1 MESRLR
7 GKTIQPLSGA
17 EGVERMGNK
26 RLAAAIKARLPKET
40 ETIWLGR
47 CMRMVD
53 AVCGDLRIDLLR
65 VPDLRP
71 LFSLNVV
78 VAQAMRDPSPALTGH
93 LLSIPGFPTAR
104 LDPNFVGPPE
114 PFTEAVMEQHG
125 YLQQVI
131 CGGQRLWEVQ
141 KMVAATSAI
150 HPDLGIEF
158 YALPNA
164 ALRSAAIAAHE
175 AKGLAAAS
183 SAGFASG
190 KRLAL

>member
-17 EGVERMGNK
+17 EDVEPMGNK
-26 RLAAAIKARLPKET
+26 RLATAIKARLADEA

-53 AVCGDLRIDLLR
+53 AVCEDFRIDLLR
-65 VPDLRP
+65 VPDLRL
-71 LFSLNVV
+71 LFRLNAV
-78 VAQAMRDPSPALTGH
+78 VAQAMRDPSPALAGY

-104 LDPNFVGPPE
+104 LDPSFAGPPE
-114 PFTEAVMEQHG
+114 PFSEAVMEQHG

-131 CGGQRLWEVQ
+131 CGGQWLWGIQ
-141 KMVAATSAI
+141 KMVAATSAA

-158 YALPNA
+158 YAITTA
-164 ALRSAAIAAHE
+164 AQRSVAIAAHE
-175 AKGLAAAS
+175 AKELAAAS
-183 SAGFASG
+183 SAGLASR
-190 KRLAL
+190 KHLAL

>member
-17 EGVERMGNK
+17 EDVEPMGNK
-26 RLAAAIKARLPKET
+26 RLATAIKARLAEEAET
-40 ETIWLGR
+40 TLLGR

-53 AVCGDLRIDLLR
+53 AVCGDFRIDLLR
-65 VPDLRP
+65 VPDLRS

-93 LLSIPGFPTAR
+93 LLSIPGFPKAR
-104 LDPNFVGPPE
+104 LDPSFAGPPE
-114 PFTEAVMEQHG
+114 PFSEAVMEQHG
-125 YLQQVI
+125 YLQHVI
-131 CGGQRLWEVQ
+131 CGGQWLWEVQ

-158 YALPNA
+158 YALPTA
-164 ALRSAAIAAHE
+164 AQRSAAIAAHE
-175 AKGLAAAS
+175 AKELAAAS

-190 KRLAL
+190 KRGAL